1 MTFTRSPSHRSDEY
15 PGARPRPTRAV
26 QRRRLAT
33 RRRQHG
39 PWAHH
44 PAPPGGRRVAASAA
58 RRPSR
63 LPTKASRRTP
73 GTDGPRTSRAPC
85 DAARVRWSLTG
96 RRSWGGAWSS
106 SVTTTF
112 ARRTGCEPSP
122 VQMEPYGPVS
132 RRHHHSH
139 RDRPAVVADDLDL
152 EALARVENCRRGSR
166 RLTGLRGIGRWTAEY
181 VLLRGVGGGLH
192 IFPGDDVGAH
202 NKRRH
207 VFRDRRAAGPS
218 GRSAAGRVLASV
230 RRCYLLPPGPRL
242 ALPGRPRGS
251 GHDADPLRLSGVPS
265 TTVHPDP
272 APGVLSP
279 RRSLKS
285 RREVKWDG
293 GDNHSRLAAEGAS
306 QSSGGAVVQELLPAM
321 LDDEL
326 GQDDGQREL

>member
-1 MTFTRSPSHRSDEY
+1 MTFTRSPSHRSDEN
-15 PGARPRPTRAV
+15 PGAGPRPTRAV

-33 RRRQHG
+33 RRREHG

-106 SVTTTF
+106 SVTSTF

-152 EALARVENCRRGSR
+152 EALARLRIAVGIEALDRPAWHRALDRGVRAAPRRRRRRPANLPRRRRRRAHQAQPRVSGSMC
-166 RLTGLRGIGRWTAEY
+166 RWTIRPFTGWSRAGNPY
-181 VLLRGVGGGLH
+181 AGVIYFHLVL
-192 IFPGDDVGAH
+192 D
-202 NKRRH
+202 
-207 VFRDRRAAGPS
+207 S
-218 GRSAAGRVLASV
+218 
-230 RRCYLLPPGPRL
+230 

-251 GHDADPLRLSGVPS
+251 VMTPIRFG
-265 TTVHPDP
+265 
-272 APGVLSP
+272 
-279 RRSLKS
+279 
-285 RREVKWDG
+285 
-293 GDNHSRLAAEGAS
+293 
-306 QSSGGAVVQELLPAM
+306 
-321 LDDEL
+321 
-326 GQDDGQREL
+326 